1 LKSRETHY
9 SIESCK
15 YSRYNH
21 KWVIIL
27 KSIVI
32 GENDAGQRLDKFL
45 TKTYPNLPQSMLYK
59 SIRKKDIKCNGKRC
73 EISTRLCKG
82 DTLTMYLKDEFFQ
95 KEAKDYD
102 FLKAPNQLNILYE
115 DENLLLLD
123 KKPGLLVHPD
133 EHYHFDS
140 LIARI
145 QHYLYEKKEYR
156 PDEEN
161 SFAPALVNRID
172 RNTGGI
178 VIAAKNAETL
188 RILNDKMKHRELEKK
203 YLCVVHGRLK
213 KKEDTLT
220 AYLEKKESQ
229 NRVYISHKPT
239 DQTKTIRTR
248 YRVLKEQGDYSL
260 LEVDLLTGRTHQI
273 RAHLA
278 SIGHP
283 LAGDGKYGTNAL
295 NKQTGWKYQAL
306 YSYKLKFC
314 FTSPAGALEYLNGK
328 EFESGNVWFLKEWE
342 QFLSKGE
349 ENKNFNV
356 NQK

>member
-1 LKSRETHY
+1 MKM
-9 SIESCK
+9 K
-15 YSRYNH
+15 
-21 KWVIIL
+21 
-27 KSIVI
+27 
-32 GENDAGQRLDKFL
+32 
-45 TKTYPNLPQSMLYK
+45 
-59 SIRKKDIKCNGKRC
+59 
-73 EISTRLCKG
+73 
-82 DTLTMYLKDEFFQ
+82 
-95 KEAKDYD
+95 
-102 FLKAPNQLNILYE
+102 
-115 DENLLLLD
+115 NLLLLD

-145 QHYLYEKKEYR
+145 QHHLYDKKEYR

-203 YLCVVHGRLK
+203 YLCIVHGRLK
-213 KKEDTLT
+213 KKEDTLI

-260 LEVDLLTGRTHQI
+260 LEVDFADRAYAPNPRPSSFHRAPTGWGRQI
-273 RAHLA
+273 RLQCPEQTNWLEIPSLTFLQIKILLHL
-278 SIGHP
+278 P
-283 LAGDGKYGTNAL
+283 C
-295 NKQTGWKYQAL
+295 W
-306 YSYKLKFC
+306 
-314 FTSPAGALEYLNGK
+314 SPRISQRKRIRVSQYLVFERMGAIFMEK
-328 EFESGNVWFLKEWE
+328 K
-342 QFLSKGE
+342 
-349 ENKNFNV
+349 
-356 NQK
+356 